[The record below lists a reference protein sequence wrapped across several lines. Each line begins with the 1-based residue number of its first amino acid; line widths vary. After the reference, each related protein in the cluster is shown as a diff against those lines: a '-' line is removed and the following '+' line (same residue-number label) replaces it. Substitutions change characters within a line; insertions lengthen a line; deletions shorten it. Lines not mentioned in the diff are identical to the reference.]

1 MPSCFSTHLIFIY
14 FYYLSITLGLGLR
27 TMYTGQNRS
36 HNRVERGGQLRHC
49 LNGRLHHISD
59 RIRRD
64 LESYKYQMGGVKM
77 GKKKKKKKN

>member
-1 MPSCFSTHLIFIY
+1 
-14 FYYLSITLGLGLR
+14 
-27 TMYTGQNRS
+27 MYTGQNRS

-77 GKKKKKKKN
+77 EKKKPDVKIRMRILQGYFLHTLTL